1 MSITW
6 RKNMNLSC
14 SKSSTAQSSG
24 KQIHTWKTHRKR
36 TFNFICIQNS
46 HPSSTSTSLNVL
58 FYTLSSNFA
67 LRAEQCVENKPLCF
81 SDLTYLWP
89 NPGMSACRRDLPF
102 ILRDVFNVTGN
113 VFFNVFVETKWR
125 ITVVLCQIKDNMAH
139 LTLLEI

>member
-36 TFNFICIQNS
+36 TFNFICLQNS

-89 NPGMSACRRDLPF
+89 NPGISACRRDLPF

-113 VFFNVFVETKWR
+113 VFFLRFRWNKMEDNGR
-125 ITVVLCQIKDNMAH
+125 SLPIKDNMAH